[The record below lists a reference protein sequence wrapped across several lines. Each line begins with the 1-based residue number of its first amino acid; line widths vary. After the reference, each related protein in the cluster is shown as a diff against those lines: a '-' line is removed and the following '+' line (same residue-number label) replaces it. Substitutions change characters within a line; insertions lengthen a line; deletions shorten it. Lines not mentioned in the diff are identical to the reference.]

1 MKINKIIDERMK
13 YRGVNQTELCM
24 ECGLTIQNFNAFIKG
39 KRTLPKESLVKVMT
53 LLTLYYKKEGENPIS
68 PIAIGE
74 KLVSLTKGCGKK
86 LTEIAKETNISASTL
101 SCIIN
106 GKREMSAKAANALID
121 YFGFQ
126 VVSL

>member
-1 MKINKIIDERMK
+1 MKINEIIDERMK
-13 YRGVNQTELCM
+13 YRGVNQTELCK

-39 KRTLPKESLVKVMT
+39 KRALPKESLVKVME

-68 PIAIGE
+68 PTAIEE
-74 KLVSLTKGCGKK
+74 KLVSLAKGCGKK
-86 LTEIAKETNISASTL
+86 ITEIAQGTNISASTL

-106 GKREMSAKAANALID
+106 KKREMSAKVADALID

>member
-1 MKINKIIDERMK
+1 MEINEIVDDRMK
-13 YRGVNQTELCM
+13 YRGVNQTELCK

-39 KRTLPKESLVKVMT
+39 KRTLPMESLVRVMA

-68 PIAIGE
+68 PADIEE
-74 KLVSLTKGCGKK
+74 KLVSLAKGCGKK
-86 LTEIAKETNISASTL
+86 ITEIAQEANISASTL

-106 GKREMSAKAANALID
+106 GKREMSAKAADALTE
-121 YFGFQ
+121 YFGYQ